1 MLLVLLLTGI
11 LVRVNVVDSS
21 LRHIKDAEI
30 VIKYGGEVKRVGE
43 GDFVALPHPLNIFY
57 ISAPGWHSI
66 QDTLYLTT
74 DTTLTFILTPIEYK
88 TEEVEVIS
96 SPLPSG
102 DVKIKR
108 ESIIETP
115 SPIAPDPLR
124 PILNLPFVEPGH
136 ELLPFSFYVK
146 GGVPGENSAFIE
158 GYPLVFPF
166 HFGFT
171 TAVPV
176 YSLKAYDFYTVYIPP
191 ELSLKVSSAINFHL
205 RNDRTDELF
214 VDPTSSINFV
224 HSRKDFLASI
234 RFTSMSLPVYLM
246 TRNILYY
253 FGDVIGRF
261 RNFISY
267 ISYDFARDSAT
278 DMTEWDF
285 LNFMSG
291 MRIGGCRVYFSSGI
305 YHLKYLDTGEKDASS
320 SERVGIVGKAPFSL
334 GFHFRFLKIDANS
347 KYFPWMNG
355 SYRIFE
361 GQIWREMK
369 FGGFQITPMFKII
382 KSGKWKIALMP
393 QFGFG
398 YLWGK
403 YYLRITSG
411 ANSQVESSP
420 NDGWFGMAYPD
431 KITKTYYLQAESGG
445 ENITIGGF
453 IRYYPHE
460 YFITELVKADT
471 FAIGNDTLWNLVF
484 YDSLLHVR
492 KFAAGAYVSF
502 SFGKQFWRLSGD
514 VGILKGF
521 ESTGKAKFPLPYT
534 PEISIKLMPSFRWGK
549 NVIDVPIYFKSGIK
563 IPEFYSDTDSGPIVY
578 EKPRIINSKVYLRVD
593 VSWARRFHFQ
603 GSESRFVLGIFN
615 LIGIKP
621 DIGFEPGEDKFV
633 RIPIPSA
640 GVWIKFTK

>member
-1 MLLVLLLTGI
+1 MVLILLLAGI

-30 VIKYGGEVKRVGE
+30 VIKSDGEVKRVGE

-66 QDTLYLTT
+66 QDTLYLTK

-124 PILNLPFVEPGH
+124 PILNLPFVEPGN

-146 GGVPGENSAFIE
+146 GAVPGENSAFIE

-176 YSLKAYDFYTVYIPP
+176 YSLKSYDFYTVYIPP

-246 TRNILYY
+246 TKNILYY

-267 ISYDFARDSAT
+267 ISYDFARDSVT
-278 DMTEWDF
+278 DMIEWDF

-291 MRIGGCRVYFSSGI
+291 MRIGECRVYFSSGI

-320 SERVGIVGKAPFSL
+320 SESFGIVGKAPFSL

-355 SYRIFE
+355 SYRVFE
-361 GQIWREMK
+361 GQIWRGMK
-369 FGGFQITPMFKII
+369 FGGFRITPMFKII
-382 KSGKWKIALMP
+382 KNGRWKIDLMP

-398 YLWGK
+398 YLWRR

-420 NDGWFGMAYPD
+420 NSGWLGVANKM
-431 KITKTYYLQAESGG
+431 TKNYYLQAESGG
-445 ENITIGGF
+445 EKVTFGGF
-453 IRYYPHE
+453 VRYYPHE
-460 YFITELVKADT
+460 YYIAELARVDT
-471 FAIGNDTLWNLVF
+471 VISSSDTLWNLIP
-484 YDSLLHVR
+484 YDSLFHVR

-521 ESTGKAKFPLPYT
+521 ESTGKTKFPLPYT
-534 PEISIKLMPSFRWGK
+534 PEISIKLMPSLRWGK

-563 IPEFYSDTDSGPIVY
+563 IPEFYGDTDIGPIVY
-578 EKPRIINSKVYLRVD
+578 EKPRTINSKVYLRVD
-593 VSWARRFHFQ
+593 VSWAHRFHFL

-640 GVWIKFTK
+640 GVWIKFTKNY